1 MQVSEP
7 ESGALSGMSEQER
20 LAAERGIACQLLPIT
35 YDGSPLVRAEL
46 AAALARLATG
56 HEVLFKVTLLHLCC
70 ALGLAAFMLLWRY
83 TCAGYYLHVILQL
96 TTFPSTEMQH
106 MS

>member
-1 MQVSEP
+1 MSFLVQVSEP

-56 HEVLFKVTLLHLCC
+56 HEVLFKVSRFTHSVSSSFGFCL
-70 ALGLAAFMLLWRY
+70 
-83 TCAGYYLHVILQL
+83 
-96 TTFPSTEMQH
+96 
-106 MS
+106 